1 MTRIDAE
8 KLLGGHATG
17 TLSEAER
24 QSLFAAAL
32 DHQEIFDALMD
43 EEVLRELL
51 ADPVAKAQLLA
62 ALEPA
67 AARKVVPLW
76 RRTGVLGAAASL
88 LLASLAGI
96 AYLRS
101 PDQAPPVLRQETEK
115 APAAKAVAPPPT
127 VQAPPPAARNR
138 APLGKAK
145 ETPASVLAEVP
156 APPPPPEPQRN
167 VTSAAGAPMSLSAD
181 ASREKAAEFRR
192 ADTRDSLAKKAETPK
207 PAAAAVVEVV
217 AAVAS
222 LPTARKSKVDRSASG
237 VAALSPG
244 VVGGVVGG
252 VAPAPAQRVEWKAAA
267 EFKPSWSLEAR
278 PDGVTRIMVKGP
290 ARASVV
296 LLKRGAA
303 GVEVL
308 TPRVLDPGGEMA
320 SWSAET
326 RLAPGD
332 ALDLY
337 LLNTPVAE
345 PAKLPETGPVDGFRA
360 RIHPASKQ

>member
-1 MTRIDAE
+1 MGSPA
-8 KLLGGHATG
+8 
-17 TLSEAER
+17 
-24 QSLFAAAL
+24 
-32 DHQEIFDALMD
+32 QE
-43 EEVLRELL
+43 
-51 ADPVAKAQLLA
+51 
-62 ALEPA
+62 
-67 AARKVVPLW
+67 
-76 RRTGVLGAAASL
+76 
-88 LLASLAGI
+88 
-96 AYLRS
+96 
-101 PDQAPPVLRQETEK
+101 
-115 APAAKAVAPPPT
+115 
-127 VQAPPPAARNR
+127 
-138 APLGKAK
+138 
-145 ETPASVLAEVP
+145 
-156 APPPPPEPQRN
+156 
-167 VTSAAGAPMSLSAD
+167 
-181 ASREKAAEFRR
+181 
-192 ADTRDSLAKKAETPK
+192 
-207 PAAAAVVEVV
+207 
-217 AAVAS
+217 
-222 LPTARKSKVDRSASG
+222 

-244 VVGGVVGG
+244 VVSGGVAG